1 MIVLFATL
9 KREKTNMETKTV
21 GSANSG
27 EGRKN
32 GPSKKTVVAICVAAA
47 VVVIGLVIFFVIRA
61 NSSLRAST
69 VRFLRMQG
77 IVELLNEKEKAI
89 SITENMRLKSGNK
102 VRTDSQS
109 FASLGL
115 DDYKLISLEEKSK
128 VVIEQKGKK
137 LELNLENG
145 SLYFNVTKALEEDE
159 TFNISTS
166 TMIMGIRG
174 TCGYINADEIFLV
187 EGHVTIMDKDGN
199 LIEVEEGQWL
209 IRDRSTGK
217 FVIKKFKMKELPL
230 LIISEL
236 ARDDTRRAEMLEL
249 CGVSE
254 EEFWEYADTLEP
266 AYFDWA
272 DLGRK
277 RPESEAE
284 PESKTEPEP
293 AVTEPEKAPESET
306 AVAEETTPEE
316 AVPGE
321 TTEEA
326 EPGEQTAKE
335 PPEEAAQEET
345 GDTFKIT
352 VNRVEGGTVVPSAT
366 SAKAGDVI
374 TLTVTPYNH
383 YTLVGWNISSSAV
396 SLPSPDTVQSPSF
409 VMPAENITISAVFKY
424 SVPEN
429 SFTVSIGSATG
440 GSASA
445 DSTMVEQGAMV
456 TITAT
461 PDTGYSF
468 AGWTVT
474 GGSATLSDSSAAST
488 TFTMPA
494 ENVTITPAFTANNYT
509 ISVAAGTGGSASA
522 SASSATYGTEITLT
536 ATPDT
541 GYSFAGWTVTGG
553 SATLSDSS
561 AASTTF
567 TMPAENVT
575 ITPAFT
581 ANNYT
586 ISVAAGT
593 GGSASASASSATY
606 GTEITLTATPDTGYS
621 FAGWT
626 VTGGSATLSDSSAA
640 STTFTMPAENVT
652 ITPAFTANNYT
663 ISVAAGTGGSAS
675 ASASSAAYGTSVTL
689 TATPDTGYSFEKWT
703 VKSGGVTLSA
713 ETSASA
719 TFTVQTED
727 VSIEASFTGIPHSVS
742 VTSSNTSW
750 GTVSVSPANAIV
762 GETVTLTATPASS
775 LYVLDSWNVTGGG
788 VTVSGNTF
796 VMPAADVTI
805 NGVFKISTAAL
816 NTEQADGTI
825 YLSTEGTTAKFGENA
840 LVITAIDSGRVLTV
854 PDSGTVKTKDG
865 ELRTYNYLSFESG
878 VLQNGDTIVINKPIG
893 LDPSTFSNNVTV
905 SITDNSFDAIAE
917 LMSGSMGLGARHEAE
932 VTIKNGNGIS
942 FVFSSSEKVW
952 SYTDSTGNKYTI
964 ENAFSETG
972 TDGYQITMTG
982 PEYTDSY
989 GETHISYIWTEADGI
1004 QKEYE

>member
-1 MIVLFATL
+1 
-9 KREKTNMETKTV
+9 METKTV

-522 SASSATYGTEITLT
+522 SASSA
-536 ATPDT
+536 
-541 GYSFAGWTVTGG
+541 
-553 SATLSDSS
+553 
-561 AASTTF
+561 
-567 TMPAENVT
+567 
-575 ITPAFT
+575 
-581 ANNYT
+581 
-586 ISVAAGT
+586 
-593 GGSASASASSATY
+593 
-606 GTEITLTATPDTGYS
+606 
-621 FAGWT
+621 
-626 VTGGSATLSDSSAA
+626 
-640 STTFTMPAENVT
+640 
-652 ITPAFTANNYT
+652 
-663 ISVAAGTGGSAS
+663 
-675 ASASSAAYGTSVTL
+675 AYGT
-689 TATPDTGYSFEKWT
+689 A
-703 VKSGGVTLSA
+703 
-713 ETSASA
+713 
-719 TFTVQTED
+719 
-727 VSIEASFTGIPHSVS
+727 
-742 VTSSNTSW
+742 
-750 GTVSVSPANAIV
+750 
-762 GETVTLTATPASS
+762 
-775 LYVLDSWNVTGGG
+775 
-788 VTVSGNTF
+788 
-796 VMPAADVTI
+796 
-805 NGVFKISTAAL
+805 
-816 NTEQADGTI
+816 
-825 YLSTEGTTAKFGENA
+825 
-840 LVITAIDSGRVLTV
+840 
-854 PDSGTVKTKDG
+854 
-865 ELRTYNYLSFESG
+865 
-878 VLQNGDTIVINKPIG
+878 
-893 LDPSTFSNNVTV
+893 
-905 SITDNSFDAIAE
+905 
-917 LMSGSMGLGARHEAE
+917 
-932 VTIKNGNGIS
+932 
-942 FVFSSSEKVW
+942 
-952 SYTDSTGNKYTI
+952 
-964 ENAFSETG
+964 
-972 TDGYQITMTG
+972 
-982 PEYTDSY
+982 
-989 GETHISYIWTEADGI
+989 
-1004 QKEYE
+1004 